1 MPNATA
7 ASTSASV
14 ADTPSTM
21 ASSCQSPVLHTN
33 DSPTPLN
40 RNHTPM
46 TNTPPVHPPPM
57 SSSNSSSFAGGSITL
72 DPFTTP
78 SAALNPR
85 SCVTCR
91 RRKVRCDKHMPCGNC
106 RKAQIQCVF
115 PAPGRAPRRPRAK
128 DPNAPPKQTSE
139 REIELMKRLRKLESI
154 VEDLSGQIEFET
166 YKHGAS
172 SESPE
177 AHPDPQH
184 ENDRRKMTASPP
196 DETSSSAGN
205 VPPGFSRPRRTG
217 TGGSSMGSS
226 LATAKSQPGS
236 DMNKDFGKLV
246 LSEKGKVRYVSN
258 AFWSK
263 LTEEVRTLPA
273 NILVGCFVL
282 TRRIDRG
289 SSVGDPAPHRRFFR
303 LVW

>member
-7 ASTSASV
+7 ASASASASA

-21 ASSCQSPVLHTN
+21 ASSCQSPVLNNH
-33 DSPTPLN
+33 DSPTPLH

-46 TNTPPVHPPPM
+46 TNTPPIPPPPM
-57 SSSNSSSFAGGSITL
+57 SSSASSFAAGPITL

-139 REIELMKRLRKLESI
+139 RELELMKRLRKLESI

-177 AHPDPQH
+177 AHPDPQL

-196 DETSSSAGN
+196 DENSSSTGT
-205 VPPGFSRPRRTG
+205 VPPGYSRPRRTG
-217 TGGSSMGSS
+217 TGSSSMGGS
-226 LATAKSQPGS
+226 LAMGKGQSGG

-258 AFWSK
+258 VFWSK
-263 LTEEVRTLPA
+263 ITEEVRTPFSRTPRSA
-273 NILVGCFVL
+273 TSC
-282 TRRIDRG
+282 
-289 SSVGDPAPHRRFFR
+289 
-303 LVW
+303 